1 MEIEKKLLINRFPG
15 DPETYEKKE
24 IEQGYLCTSPTLR
37 IRKSNDDY
45 ILTYKKKSDK
55 PPKDGTICNTEI
67 EAELD
72 EAAYLHLK
80 EKLDM
85 PPLSKTRYI
94 IPLGSC
100 GDVCPGVT
108 EEDAAHPIKA
118 ELDVFHGQL
127 EGLVY
132 TEVEFPSVDAAERF
146 VKPDWIGEDVS
157 ADRRLRNSHLSGLA
171 DTSTLADL
179 IAKSPRFP
187 QAGEHE

>member
-1 MEIEKKLLINRFPG
+1 MEIEKKLLINYLPG
-15 DPETYEKKE
+15 ELGSFEKRE

-55 PPKDGTICNTEI
+55 PAKDGTICNTEI

-72 EAAYLHLK
+72 EASYLHLR
-80 EKLDM
+80 EKLDT
-85 PPLSKTRYI
+85 PPLSKTRYL
-94 IPLGSC
+94 IPLGTC
-100 GDVCPGVT
+100 RENCPGVN
-108 EEDAAHPIKA
+108 EEDADKKLKA

-157 ADRRLRNSHLSGLA
+157 SDRRLRNSHLAELTDNS
-171 DTSTLADL
+171 SLADL
-179 IAKSPRFP
+179 IAKSPKL
-187 QAGEHE
+187 